1 MGGLRD
7 QGTWCHQREAHSQF
21 SFLKVLCTL
30 PAAPALAFLLVGLV
44 LGNWSRIWGARL
56 GSKEG

>member
-7 QGTWCHQREAHSQF
+7 EGTWCYQREGHSQF
-21 SFLKVLCTL
+21 SFLKVLGTL
-30 PAAPALAFLLVGLV
+30 PAAPAPAFLLVGLV
-44 LGNWSRIWGARL
+44 LGNWSWVWGARL